1 MDDLILQNNTN
12 LHILN
17 ERIGNIDE
25 NIYEIDELEEE
36 ISIIKKNNGE
46 NVEIKNKLVFAL
58 NINQN
63 QKNILYELMLKIME
77 DNKASMLERDV
88 RNKRKNKYKFTRF

>member
-77 DNKASMLERDV
+77 DNKASMMERDV
-88 RNKRKNKYKFTRF
+88 RNKRKK